1 MVTDVAREAKE
12 KQRRERARQQLLKL
26 NRKKREDKIASLL
39 KELSQHSEL
48 LGQRELAD
56 PEEFQ
61 LMLEEAG
68 HDSEEV
74 GIHHLEPAPRLSMLV
89 PAPGCCSVR
98 AVCVCVC
105 V

>member
-1 MVTDVAREAKE
+1 MVTDAAREAKD

-39 KELSQHSEL
+39 KELSQYSEL
-48 LGQRELAD
+48 LNQRDLMD

-74 GIHHLEPAPRLSMLV
+74 GGADT
-89 PAPGCCSVR
+89 
-98 AVCVCVC
+98 
-105 V
+105 

>member
-1 MVTDVAREAKE
+1 MVTDAAREAKD

-39 KELSQHSEL
+39 KELSQYSEL
-48 LGQRELAD
+48 LNQRDLMD
-56 PEEFQ
+56 LEEFQ

-74 GIHHLEPAPRLSMLV
+74 G
-89 PAPGCCSVR
+89 R
-98 AVCVCVC
+98 ANV
-105 V
+105 